1 MVERIATIT
10 PIATRNTP
18 FTISLM
24 MPQRMPNTPKAV
36 RIIKP
41 HIANP
46 MCCAICLKFAVAVIS
61 SLFLIF
67 LFLMRIQ
74 ENSELVMN
82 VSSKHVDI
90 IKRYEDGTYLD
101 LFVIESQSYVD
112 PSMVARVMEYESVAR
127 MRYIRQNFKKHVPTH
142 TRLPMILTVV
152 LYVGETKWNAAK
164 RLSELEIIH
173 PGFED
178 MFNEFKLNLIEL
190 NTNHKYNTGEKA
202 TQDFF
207 DLLRMIYRKQIL
219 KENLDREFNRD
230 ALYFAYVVTKNKELL
245 NIYQESE
252 KGDVKVCRA
261 LDEMFE
267 ESTNKGIQM
276 GIRQG
281 IEQGVERGVK
291 NTQIKIAIKMLVRNN
306 QTLEEISEIV
316 GLDLDALRELKKSI

>member
-1 MVERIATIT
+1 MDIESKK
-10 PIATRNTP
+10 
-18 FTISLM
+18 FLG
-24 MPQRMPNTPKAV
+24 QPKNFVSIFNALLFDGQLV
-36 RIIKP
+36 LKP
-41 HIANP
+41 EY
-46 MCCAICLKFAVAVIS
+46 LKD
-61 SLFLIF
+61 
-67 LFLMRIQ
+67 

-101 LFVIESQSYVD
+101 LFVIESQSNVD

-127 MRYIRQNFKKHVPTH
+127 MRYIRQNLKKHV
-142 TRLPMILTVV
+142 PMILTVV
-152 LYVGETKWNAAK
+152 LYVGESKWNAAK

-178 MFNEFKLNLIEL
+178 MFYELKLNLIEL

-207 DLLRMIYRKQIL
+207 DLLRMIYRKQVL
-219 KENLDREFNRD
+219 KEDLDREFNRD

-245 NIYQESE
+245 SIYNKSE

-276 GIRQG
+276 GIKQG
-281 IEQGVERGVK
+281 IELNQFEVYQTMLDKGFSIKTIASIFSVSEESIK
-291 NTQIKIAIKMLVRNN
+291 NLLMKAKF
-306 QTLEEISEIV
+306 
-316 GLDLDALRELKKSI
+316 G

>member
-1 MVERIATIT
+1 
-10 PIATRNTP
+10 
-18 FTISLM
+18 
-24 MPQRMPNTPKAV
+24 
-36 RIIKP
+36 
-41 HIANP
+41 
-46 MCCAICLKFAVAVIS
+46 
-61 SLFLIF
+61 
-67 LFLMRIQ
+67 
-74 ENSELVMN
+74 
-82 VSSKHVDI
+82 
-90 IKRYEDGTYLD
+90 
-101 LFVIESQSYVD
+101 
-112 PSMVARVMEYESVAR
+112 
-127 MRYIRQNFKKHVPTH
+127 
-142 TRLPMILTVV
+142 MILTVV
-152 LYVGETKWNAAK
+152 LYVGESKWNAAK

-276 GIRQG
+276 GIKQG
-281 IEQGVERGVK
+281 IEQGIALNQFEVYQTMLDKGFSVK
-291 NTQIKIAIKMLVRNN
+291 AIASIFSVSEESIK
-306 QTLEEISEIV
+306 TL
-316 GLDLDALRELKKSI
+316 LMKA

>member
-1 MVERIATIT
+1 MNSIDIESKK
-10 PIATRNTP
+10 
-18 FTISLM
+18 FLG
-24 MPQRMPNTPKAV
+24 QPKNFVSIFNALLFDGQPV
-36 RIIKP
+36 LKP
-41 HIANP
+41 EY
-46 MCCAICLKFAVAVIS
+46 LKD
-61 SLFLIF
+61 
-67 LFLMRIQ
+67 

-112 PSMVARVMEYESVAR
+112 QCMVARVMEYECVAR
-127 MRYIRQNFKKHVPTH
+127 MRYIRQNFKKHVPMH

-152 LYVGETKWNAAK
+152 LYVGESKWNAAK

-207 DLLRMIYRKQIL
+207 DLLHMIYKSRF
-219 KENLDREFNRD
+219 LDREFYRD

-276 GIRQG
+276 GIKQG
-281 IEQGVERGVK
+281 IEQGIALNQFEVYQTMLDKGFSVK
-291 NTQIKIAIKMLVRNN
+291 AIASIFSVSEELIEKLLVKDK
-306 QTLEEISEIV
+306 Q
-316 GLDLDALRELKKSI
+316 